1 MNYVAIGCI
10 TIDNILNAYGE
21 KRLRQFGGN
30 AAYGAMGMR
39 LWQPGQI
46 GMVAR
51 AGTDY
56 PEAWLRELTEIGI
69 DTTGVRHVVKR
80 HSMFSGMIYDSNGN
94 RTEVSF
100 DEDNGSEGAELIE
113 GFPYMTPQEVS
124 AAHEN
129 FAPTAADI
137 PEDYAG
143 AKAVMIAAR
152 HYDRQ
157 MEYLDWVRSRCPEA
171 VVVMD
176 TGLDYMRPE
185 KKHLLPPLFSRVDVI
200 VPSWDEIRRLYPEG
214 CTPEEAV
221 LRLREL
227 GAPNAVVKLGGQGC
241 ITCDSRGRVRR
252 VPIYRLDRVVDPT
265 GAGDSFCGGLTVGL
279 TETGDLAQAAA
290 YGAVSSSFIIS
301 AFGVPGSKNVTR
313 QEALRRRD
321 IIVSQMEAES

>member
-1 MNYVAIGCI
+1 
-10 TIDNILNAYGE
+10 
-21 KRLRQFGGN
+21 
-30 AAYGAMGMR
+30 
-39 LWQPGQI
+39 
-46 GMVAR
+46 
-51 AGTDY
+51 
-56 PEAWLRELTEIGI
+56 
-69 DTTGVRHVVKR
+69 
-80 HSMFSGMIYDSNGN
+80 
-94 RTEVSF
+94 
-100 DEDNGSEGAELIE
+100 
-113 GFPYMTPQEVS
+113 
-124 AAHEN
+124 
-129 FAPTAADI
+129 
-137 PEDYAG
+137 
-143 AKAVMIAAR
+143 
-152 HYDRQ
+152 
-157 MEYLDWVRSRCPEA
+157 
-171 VVVMD
+171 
-176 TGLDYMRPE
+176 
-185 KKHLLPPLFSRVDVI
+185 VDVI

-241 ITCDSRGRVRR
+241 ITCDSQVRVRR

>member
-21 KRLRQFGGN
+21 KRLHQFGGN

-51 AGTDY
+51 AGCDY
-56 PEAWLRELTEIGI
+56 PEAWLQELAQIGI
-69 DTTGVRHVVKR
+69 DTTGVRHVAQR
-80 HSMFSGMIYDSNGN
+80 HSMFSGMIYDRSGD

-100 DEDNGSEGAELIE
+100 DEDTGSEGAELVE
-113 GFPYMTPQEVS
+113 GFPCMTPQEVS
-124 AAHEN
+124 EAHEI
-129 FAPTAADI
+129 FAPSAADI
-137 PEDYAG
+137 PEAYAD

-157 MEYLDWVRSRCPEA
+157 MAYLDWVRSHCPKA

-185 KKHLLPPLFSRVDVI
+185 KRHLLPALFSRADVI

-221 LRLREL
+221 CRLREL

-241 ITCDSRGRVRR
+241 ITCDSTGRIHR
-252 VPIYRLDRVVDPT
+252 VPIYRLDRVTDPT
-265 GAGDSFCGGLTVGL
+265 GAGDAFCGGLAVGL
-279 TETGDLAQAAA
+279 TETNDLARAAA

-313 QEALRRRD
+313 QKALERRK
-321 IIVSQMEAES
+321 IIESKMEAEV

>member
-1 MNYVAIGCI
+1 
-10 TIDNILNAYGE
+10 
-21 KRLRQFGGN
+21 
-30 AAYGAMGMR
+30 
-39 LWQPGQI
+39 
-46 GMVAR
+46 
-51 AGTDY
+51 
-56 PEAWLRELTEIGI
+56 
-69 DTTGVRHVVKR
+69 
-80 HSMFSGMIYDSNGN
+80 
-94 RTEVSF
+94 
-100 DEDNGSEGAELIE
+100 
-113 GFPYMTPQEVS
+113 
-124 AAHEN
+124 
-129 FAPTAADI
+129 
-137 PEDYAG
+137 
-143 AKAVMIAAR
+143 MIAAR

-241 ITCDSRGRVRR
+241 ITCDSRGRVLR

>member
-1 MNYVAIGCI
+1 
-10 TIDNILNAYGE
+10 
-21 KRLRQFGGN
+21 
-30 AAYGAMGMR
+30 
-39 LWQPGQI
+39 
-46 GMVAR
+46 
-51 AGTDY
+51 
-56 PEAWLRELTEIGI
+56 
-69 DTTGVRHVVKR
+69 
-80 HSMFSGMIYDSNGN
+80 
-94 RTEVSF
+94 
-100 DEDNGSEGAELIE
+100 
-113 GFPYMTPQEVS
+113 MTPQEVS

-157 MEYLDWVRSRCPEA
+157 MEYLDWVRSRCPEG

-241 ITCDSRGRVRR
+241 ITCDSQVRVRR

-265 GAGDSFCGGLTVGL
+265 GAGDTFCGAFLTALLEGR
-279 TETGDLAQAAA
+279 DLYESGRFANAAA
-290 YGAVSSSFIIS
+290 SLSILKKGPMEGA
-301 AFGVPGSKNVTR
+301 PTR
-313 QEALRRRD
+313 DEVLALLG
-321 IIVSQMEAES
+321 ESNG